1 MDSEDNR
8 EPPQAPP
15 SRPPSPA
22 YSSPALSLT
31 QSTMSRATTVTE
43 NEASASA
50 SSRTTYQQSLSEGT
64 QTDNLVMPFISAP
77 RNSPVSQGEQT
88 AREAEYEES
97 FHDAGHTIER
107 ILGNYA
113 SRSSMANLDSSPS
126 DHPTPDHPLRRKQ
139 THGNL
144 AYTSFSSPGLPNTPD
159 TRKGPSRGHKRS
171 KQVLSI
177 SPSRR
182 PIDTPAPN
190 QPVLVLKAGNEG
202 STYTT
207 GESLRKLPD
216 PPFRY
221 DTPQELSPFVTMR
234 PSKGHEVSGSLRHVG
249 KLQPGSSATLV
260 SPQGE
265 NSPDTGTSASHLPS
279 TSAYMD
285 LRSHADNGMEQHD
298 RSYGN
303 SDWHTV
309 RDSAET
315 SEWCTTMGV
324 NSEAGFN
331 SRADPSRGDI
341 INETG
346 SSVAASSNLGEQN
359 PSFRPVNF
367 RSRPRL
373 LQHPAAKDQNEEY
386 EMHYMTG
393 SNKPLLLPKVQRSV
407 TEGYED
413 SSRSLASPKTEN
425 SVFSSAIRKV
435 SAANPFLRHDSPRHN
450 LSPEEKTVPINFT
463 GRRRYE
469 FRDSMTTLA
478 TQTQSARISNAITEK
493 STEGADVNPNA
504 EDPATVKQSDSG
516 HLSTGQS
523 SSKRVEVSP
532 TKPEDIRF
540 VDIDYPHRPKR
551 IRQPIK
557 GCGDDTL
564 VESTSQAQLMTS
576 KSKFNFELIPLDE
589 AQRLNKK
596 KRETGETDET
606 ESSLERKQRLEHS
619 DSIRLVPMTPAHMPE
634 PTKRSKNQDQERDVA
649 PRLSID
655 FSPSSV
661 FYRDALRDITP
672 PFSATTPNI
681 AQPRPARLRAM
692 SAADHEASPS
702 PAAERSWMERVKA
715 RAIAQ
720 RNAVQRRFTELTT
733 IHHEPVDDDSQL
745 SLEGIEAATEPF
757 MSGAGRARRHRIFV
771 AAAVVSAIFPFVAI
785 LVMGGML
792 RGVLQWYTHGEVTR
806 LTIYQHNYIRNTF
819 LIWLCA
825 IVIITPTLVAVF
837 SKRS

>member
-1 MDSEDNR
+1 MDRGETRD
-8 EPPQAPP
+8 PPQAP

-22 YSSPALSLT
+22 SSSPALSLT
-31 QSTMSRATTVTE
+31 QSSMSHATTGTE

-50 SSRTTYQQSLSEGT
+50 SSRTTYQQSSSEDT
-64 QTDNLVMPFISAP
+64 QTDDLVMPFLPAP

-107 ILGNYA
+107 ILETYA
-113 SRSSMANLDSSPS
+113 SRSSMANLSSPG
-126 DHPTPDHPLRRKQ
+126 DHPTPNRQLRHKQ

-144 AYTSFSSPGLPNTPD
+144 TYTSFGSPGLPNTPD
-159 TRKGPSRGHKRS
+159 TRKDPSRGHKRS

-177 SPSRR
+177 SPSRS
-182 PIDTPAPN
+182 PIDNPAAN

-207 GESLRKLPD
+207 GESHRKLPD
-216 PPFRY
+216 PPLRY
-221 DTPQELSPFVTMR
+221 DTPQELSAFVTLR
-234 PSKGHEVSGSLRHVG
+234 PSKGHEVSGSLRHAG

-265 NSPDTGTSASHLPS
+265 NASTPGTSASHLPS

-285 LRSHADNGMEQHD
+285 LRSHADIITDQHD
-298 RSYGN
+298 HSYGN

-315 SEWCTTMGV
+315 SEWCTTVGV

-331 SRADPSRGDI
+331 SRVDPSRGDI

-373 LQHPAAKDQNEEY
+373 LQHPAAKDQTEEY

-407 TEGYED
+407 TEGFED

-425 SVFSSAIRKV
+425 SVFSSGVRKV
-435 SAANPFLRHDSPRHN
+435 SAVNPFLRADSARHN
-450 LSPEEKTVPINFT
+450 LSPEEKTIPINFT

-493 STEGADVNPNA
+493 STDGADVNPHA

-523 SSKRVEVSP
+523 SSKQVEVSP
-532 TKPEDIRF
+532 TKLEEIRF

-557 GCGDDTL
+557 GRGDDTM
-564 VESTSQAQLMTS
+564 VESISHVELMTS

-596 KRETGETDET
+596 QRETGETDET
-606 ESSLERKQRLEHS
+606 ESSLERKLRLANS
-619 DSIRLVPMTPAHMPE
+619 DSIQLVPMTPAHMPE
-634 PTKRSKNQDQERDVA
+634 PTKRGTKNQDEERDVA

-661 FYRDALRDITP
+661 FYQDALRNITP

-681 AQPRPARLRAM
+681 AQPRPARLQEIR
-692 SAADHEASPS
+692 AADHETSPS

-715 RAIAQ
+715 RAIQ
-720 RNAVQRRFTELTT
+720 QKDAVQRRFTELTT
-733 IHHEPVDDDSQL
+733 IHREPIEQDSQL

-785 LVMGGML
+785 LVMGGIL

-819 LIWLCA
+819 LMWLCA

-837 SKRS
+837 VKRS